1 MESKR
6 LRATFRVTAIYA
18 LFASLWIIFSDQI
31 LMRLLEEPE
40 HIILIET
47 IKGFIFILI
56 TSLLLFAALRR
67 EFLKLQRSERA
78 LRESNEQFRAVYEQS
93 ADAILLMTGKVFY
106 DCNQAALN
114 LFGAEDKGQ
123 IIGKRSEELSPE
135 YQEDG
140 RPSKETAGEVIDAVL
155 VGKTQR
161 FEWLHRRIDGQV
173 FPADVA
179 MTAITING
187 ALVVHVTLRDLTTR
201 KAAEEL
207 IETQLRRVAALRAV
221 DQAIIGSQ
229 PLHVILDRLLSELV
243 ELLNV
248 PGAAVLRLSGDG
260 QLLNALASRGVRPA
274 GSDVPAIPV
283 NGSLPGRVVL
293 ERAAIHTGGVMLE
306 PNSIP
311 ATGNDGR
318 DAIDPRS
325 ARYFALPLTADHHTI
340 GVLEV
345 VQTSRTPPA
354 ADWLGFLDA
363 MAHQASNAISRWELQ
378 QSLHSSNEELA
389 AAYASLGIKT
399 GELAVAYEA
408 TLAGWSKALELRD
421 RETQGHTQRVTDL
434 AMQMASRMGMSEQE
448 LLQVHRG
455 ALLHDIGKMGIPD
468 SILQKPGPLTDEEWQ
483 VMRKHPVYARQMLQP
498 IPYLDPAVEIPACHH
513 EWWNGM
519 GYPQGLRGDE
529 IPLAARIFALADVWD
544 ALRSDRP
551 YRPAWPPEKAA
562 AYIRAGCGVQ
572 FDPQLV
578 EEFLKLVGY

>member
-1 MESKR
+1 MEPKR
-6 LRATFRVTAIYA
+6 LRAALRVTGMYA
-18 LFASLWIIFSDQI
+18 LFAALWIIFSDQV
-31 LMRLLEEPE
+31 LGLVLEEPE

-47 IKGFIFILI
+47 IKGFVFVLV

-67 EFLKLQRSERA
+67 EFMKLQRSERA
-78 LRESNEQFRAVYEQS
+78 LQESNEQFRAVYEQS

-114 LFGAEDKGQ
+114 LFGAVNKGQ

-135 YQEDG
+135 FQQDG
-140 RPSKETAGEVIDAVL
+140 RPSMELAVELIDAAL

-161 FEWLHRRIDGQV
+161 FEWLHRRFDGQV

-179 MTAITING
+179 MTVITINNT
-187 ALVVHVTLRDLTTR
+187 LVVHVTLRDLTTR
-201 KAAEEL
+201 KEAEEA

-221 DQAIIGSQ
+221 DQAIISSQ
-229 PLHVILDRLLSELV
+229 PLSVVLNRLLAELV
-243 ELLNV
+243 ELLHV
-248 PGAAVLRLSGDG
+248 PGAAVLRLSADG
-260 QLLNALASRGVRPA
+260 QQLNALAAHGVRPE
-274 GSDVPAIPV
+274 GSSAAAIPV
-283 NGSLPGRVVL
+283 EGSLPGRAVL
-293 ERAAIHTGGVMLE
+293 EKAAIHTGGVMLE
-306 PNSIP
+306 PASIP
-311 ATGNDGR
+311 ATGDGE
-318 DAIDPRS
+318 AAPNPGP
-325 ARYFALPLTADHHTI
+325 ARYFALPLTADHHML

-345 VQTSRTPPA
+345 VQTNHTPPP

-363 MAHQASNAISRWELQ
+363 MAHQAANAISRWELQ
-378 QSLHSSNEELA
+378 ESLHNSNEELA
-389 AAYASLGIKT
+389 AAYSSLGIKT
-399 GELAVAYEA
+399 GELAIAYEA

-434 AMQMASRMGMSEQE
+434 AIRMASQVGMTEQE

-483 VMRKHPVYARQMLQP
+483 VMRQHPVYARQMLQP
-498 IPYLDPAVEIPACHH
+498 IPYLDPAVEIPASHH
-513 EWWNGM
+513 EWWNGQ
-519 GYPQGLRGDE
+519 GYPLGLRGEE
-529 IPLAARIFALADVWD
+529 IPLSARIFALADVWD
-544 ALRSDRP
+544 ALCSNRP
-551 YRPAWPPEKAA
+551 YRQAWPPEKVA